1 MRIAQF
7 GGSVLGRIDRG
18 RRVYDAP
25 TLLSMDMDAALI
37 VVSFAAFVVLC
48 VSWIL
53 APLRAAVPA
62 APPVVDASAPPAA
75 LAA

>member
-1 MRIAQF
+1 
-7 GGSVLGRIDRG
+7 
-18 RRVYDAP
+18 
-25 TLLSMDMDAALI
+25 MDAALI